1 MFTVFY
7 FTHHQQNISSII
19 MLLRFLGVLRYLAFN
34 IFGSCVCSGLKKGNG
49 WSLMDLLMQFGL
61 KTWTPSWM
69 KTRSLG
75 LIRFLKRVERLEE
88 FFLVGP
94 LNGVVFIYL
103 CYPHLPWLIH
113 YLFEWLSSRDLD
125 LKVGYCVFFPSAN
138 VEPRKL
144 CLNSGE
150 IIAMSP
156 NMRTIMEP
164 MDVNEAEVFRLVV
177 AIGCFLF
184 LVRGGWVISF
194 HDDQLRCPSILNWVS
209 HGIWFWESGP
219 SWNSKIFARGK
230 TLKMIMEVPAGVFER
245 LSTLSIGNLNEST
258 GEIHCRTCF

>member
-1 MFTVFY
+1 MELFLFICVIPT
-7 FTHHQQNISSII
+7 
-19 MLLRFLGVLRYLAFN
+19 FLGSFT
-34 IFGSCVCSGLKKGNG
+34 I
-49 WSLMDLLMQFGL
+49 SLSDFRQEI
-61 KTWTPSWM
+61 WIW
-69 KTRSLG
+69 
-75 LIRFLKRVERLEE
+75 RLD
-88 FFLVGP
+88 
-94 LNGVVFIYL
+94 I
-103 CYPHLPWLIH
+103 
-113 YLFEWLSSRDLD
+113 
-125 LKVGYCVFFPSAN
+125 VFFPSAN

-258 GEIHCRTCF
+258 GEMHCRTCF